1 MNHKSLQRAAVIIG
15 AIGTVVLL
23 IIGTEFPDAKAT
35 VLGLWGVLCLLV
47 MAAIILVEYISQ
59 NIVYGTEVAELP
71 DDELKRRLAAEEV
84 AIRTDARLDQLES
97 GERNA

>member
-1 MNHKSLQRAAVIIG
+1 
-15 AIGTVVLL
+15 
-23 IIGTEFPDAKAT
+23 
-35 VLGLWGVLCLLV
+35 